1 MQVTSDETTLTLILI
16 THNKSE
22 ITIFRHIITSVF
34 PILCINE
41 LLFQELPWEKGFLL
55 LLCLLLFLCWFFVV
69 VLVFVC
75 LFFVS
80 ELQMS
85 FCRNMERLIKF
96 IKD

>member
-1 MQVTSDETTLTLILI
+1 MG
-16 THNKSE
+16 
-22 ITIFRHIITSVF
+22 
-34 PILCINE
+34 
-41 LLFQELPWEKGFLL
+41 KGFFVVVMFAFVLM
-55 LLCLLLFLCWFFVV
+55 LFFFCWFFVV
-69 VLVFVC
+69 VLFFVC